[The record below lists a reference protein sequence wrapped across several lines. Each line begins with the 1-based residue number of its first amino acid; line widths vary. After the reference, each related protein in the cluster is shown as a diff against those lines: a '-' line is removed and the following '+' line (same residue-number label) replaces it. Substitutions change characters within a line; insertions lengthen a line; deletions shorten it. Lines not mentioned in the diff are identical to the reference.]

1 MIIYVIIDVRRYVH
15 MTILNVL
22 EKIEENGFEAYIVG
36 GYVRDYLLGIESSD
50 IDVCTNARVKDIMEI
65 FKDTNCTS
73 NEYGSV
79 KIITDKLRVDI
90 TTYRRDLRYNGD
102 RRKVEIEY
110 VDNLI
115 DDINRRDFTMNTICM
130 NKDKGI
136 IDILN
141 GQKDIENRIIRCV
154 GNIEDRI
161 NEDPLRMLRAVR
173 FATTLGFVIEEELY
187 RKLKENKALI
197 SQLSRERI
205 KEELTKILINK
216 NAIMGLNMLE
226 DLGFLPYI
234 GIKYNDNIVNVADIC
249 GMYSQLELLEDF
261 PFSKEEKDNIKGI
274 QDILEYGKIDN
285 NVLFDYGLYLSMVA
299 GEILGVDKEVVTSID
314 KELPIRRVKDINV
327 TSDVICE
334 LLGTEPGKVISDVY
348 DELKDNILFSRLENN
363 NDSIREYIYNN
374 REKWFDEGADS

>member
-1 MIIYVIIDVRRYVH
+1 MNIVK
-15 MTILNVL
+15 VL
-22 EKIEENGFEAYIVG
+22 ERIEENGFEAYIVG
-36 GYVRDYLLGIESSD
+36 GYVRDYLLGIESGD

-65 FKDTNCTS
+65 FSDTNCTS

-115 DDINRRDFTMNTICM
+115 DDINRRDFTMNTLCM
-130 NKDKGI
+130 NKDKSI
-136 IDILN
+136 IDILG
-141 GQKDIENRIIRCV
+141 GQKDIEDRVIRCV

-173 FATTLGFVIEEELY
+173 FATTLGFSIEEELY
-187 RKLKENKALI
+187 RKLKENKELI

-226 DLGFLPYI
+226 DLGFLPYV
-234 GIKYNDNIVNVADIC
+234 GIKYSRDIVNVADIC
-249 GMYSQLELLEDF
+249 GMYSQLELLEEF
-261 PFSKEEKDNIKGI
+261 PFSKEEKDNIKAI
-274 QDILEYGKIDN
+274 QNILEYGKIDN
-285 NVLFDYGLYLSMVA
+285 NVLFDYGLYLCLVA
-299 GEILGVDKEVVTSID
+299 GEILGVDREVVTSMD
-314 KELPIRRVKDINV
+314 KDLPIRRVKDIEV

-334 LLGTEPGKVISDVY
+334 LLGTEPGKVISEVY
-348 DELKDNILFSRLENN
+348 DDLKDKILFSKLDNSNE
-363 NDSIREYIYNN
+363 SIKEYISNN
-374 REKWFDEGADS
+374 REKWFDEGAVNKDTFF